1 MTQGR
6 TAGLVV
12 CNLVSAAHQRQSIE
26 DEYFGPLRKVLA
38 EWIPVHDSTS
48 FLVPFTAFLFVL
60 SSEPLISLHSFPFLF
75 LLFSFPN
82 VLAFF
87 FCLLLWVKAPWAL
100 DSGMT
105 WVLVLP
111 WYCPGQSSAPVWS
124 PKTLAPSAGRNSPLC
139 WQIWGQQVSGQHW
152 GLLVLRQIFLWRA
165 RAAPREHSSNTT
177 TSLYIQRSS
186 SNLCR

>member
-1 MTQGR
+1 MSILGLWERSWLRGSQCMT
-6 TAGLVV
+6 L
-12 CNLVSAAHQRQSIE
+12 LPSWS
-26 DEYFGPLRKVLA
+26 P
-38 EWIPVHDSTS
+38 S
-48 FLVPFTAFLFVL
+48 
-60 SSEPLISLHSFPFLF
+60 
-75 LLFSFPN
+75 LLFSLSFPLSLSFH
-82 VLAFF
+82 VIHFLSSSSFSHFLMFLLFF

-177 TSLYIQRSS
+177 TSLCIQWSS